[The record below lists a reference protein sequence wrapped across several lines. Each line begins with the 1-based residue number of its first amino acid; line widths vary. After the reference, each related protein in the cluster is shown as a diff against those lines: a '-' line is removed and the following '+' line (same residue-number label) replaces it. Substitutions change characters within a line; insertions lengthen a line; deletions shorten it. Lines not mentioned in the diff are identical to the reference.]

1 LGLLELLE
9 LLGSL
14 KLLKSFRLKN
24 LLSLFFAVALLVLSV
39 RGVFAQ
45 EQNTVQAPLANQ
57 ATDKLN
63 GRGVSKDRSKE
74 PAVDSHK
81 DSHKDSNK
89 NLSKESSKDLNKD
102 SNKDLG
108 REAAKDLNNDLNKG
122 LIKEDPS
129 RQNLPRLRESDERF
143 AVWMERV
150 ERRKK
155 MRELENLRIE
165 QGLPP
170 RPNFPARGDG
180 VRGAQGARLDLR
192 SILQSPKRE
201 DDQRERAIRQEL
213 KAQMEVRRQEM
224 QALRERRSQMSVE
237 ERRALRKQIRDASQG
252 MPPPP
257 RR

>member
-1 LGLLELLE
+1 MKFQETLNFLELL
-9 LLGSL
+9 
-14 KLLKSFRLKN
+14 KLFRLKN
-24 LLSLFFAVALLVLSV
+24 LLSVFFFVALLLSCV

-81 DSHKDSNK
+81 DS
-89 NLSKESSKDLNKD
+89 
-102 SNKDLG
+102 NKDLG
-108 REAAKDLNNDLNKG
+108 REAAKDLNSDLNKG

-170 RPNFPARGDG
+170 RPNLPARGDG

-201 DDQRERAIRQEL
+201 DDQRERVIRQEL
-213 KAQMEVRRQEM
+213 KAQMERRRQEM

>member
-1 LGLLELLE
+1 MELLELLE

-45 EQNTVQAPLANQ
+45 EQNTVQAPLSNQ
-57 ATDKLN
+57 PADKLN
-63 GRGVSKDRSKE
+63 GRGVSKERSKE
-74 PAVDSHK
+74 LAVDSHK
-81 DSHKDSNK
+81 DSSK
-89 NLSKESSKDLNKD
+89 NLSKD
-102 SNKDLG
+102 SNKDSG

-155 MRELENLRIE
+155 MRELENLRTE

-170 RPNFPARGDG
+170 RPNFSARGDG

>member
-1 LGLLELLE
+1 MGLLELLE

-57 ATDKLN
+57 AADKPN

-89 NLSKESSKDLNKD
+89 NLSKD

>member
-1 LGLLELLE
+1 VGLLELLE

-57 ATDKLN
+57 ATEKLN
-63 GRGVSKDRSKE
+63 GRGANKDRSKE
-74 PAVDSHK
+74 LSV
-81 DSHKDSNK
+81 DSNK